1 MIYVA
6 ASSAEIDRAE
16 KWMAALRKDG
26 IVVTSTW
33 PETIRRVQAERAL
46 SLKDACNPK
55 VATVSDRRMWSME
68 NINAVINAEVFWLLV
83 PGPENPSQGA
93 YFEFATAWRER
104 KLTFASGGDQ
114 KFVFTSLAHSLFEQD
129 EYAFD
134 AIRAIYRHRRAA

>member
-6 ASSAEIDRAE
+6 ASSAEIERAE

-26 IVVTSTW
+26 IHVTSTW

-46 SLKDACNPK
+46 ALKDACNPK
-55 VATVSDRRMWSME
+55 VATVTDRRSWSME
-68 NINAVINAEVFWLLV
+68 NVNAVLSADLFWLLV
-83 PGPENPSQGA
+83 PPLEHPSQGA
-93 YFEFATAWRER
+93 YFEFSLAWRER

-114 KFVFTSLAHSLFEQD
+114 RFVFCSLAGALFEQD

-134 AIRAIYRHRRAA
+134 AIRAIYRHRR